1 LFELP
6 AQMQPAFDIVPPV
19 PAPVVDAPAASSASA
34 VQLREV
40 TPPSASAAH
49 TDAREL
55 WVAVQCDAWQ
65 GESGHL
71 QPGVITGIPADMI
84 RRAQGF
90 TPRVAVESSDALLLE
105 LAGSQRLF
113 GGLPDLLKALRVAFP
128 RPLRLALAPTPL
140 AAVLLARAGCNCCLL
155 GMARLKGRLAPLS
168 LQHLRWPPDELQ
180 RLASMGV
187 RTLAELLRLPRAG
200 LARRIGPARLAQLD
214 RLTGTRADP
223 RAALAQPQAFA
234 ERVDPDFET
243 FDRERLLT
251 ALRPVLDRLETFLR
265 ARQRGVMALRLSLQ
279 HRRAAPTQC
288 VLRCVVPE
296 YRAARFEALLAARL
310 ERLALSEP
318 VRSIGFTAGRLRR
331 FTTSSHAL
339 WAAGEQGGA
348 MAPEQAP
355 EFLQTLMARLG
366 EQAVYGIA
374 EIDEHRPERQ
384 QRRKWPALARADGG
398 AARHDAAARAAGSP
412 DQQARGAARPLGL
425 LEPPQPLEMQRDAA
439 GHVRALRHAGHELAL
454 LSGPER
460 IQSGWWDGAAV
471 ARDYYVARAAD
482 GARWWIFRECDAP
495 RRWFLHG
502 CFA

>member
-1 LFELP
+1 MNPSQQQLFEVP
-6 AQMQPAFDIVPPV
+6 AAQPAFE
-19 PAPVVDAPAASSASA
+19 PASVIDARSASA
-34 VQLREV
+34 QLREV
-40 TPPSASAAH
+40 TPPPASAVH
-49 TDAREL
+49 TVTREL

-65 GESGHL
+65 DESGQL
-71 QPGVITGIPADMI
+71 QPGAITGIPADMI

-168 LQHLRWPPDELQ
+168 LRHLRWPDDELQ

-223 RAALAQPQAFA
+223 RAALAQPQAFS
-234 ERVDPDFET
+234 ERVDPDCET

-251 ALRPVLDRLETFLR
+251 ALRPVLERLETFLR

-318 VRSIGFTAGRLRR
+318 VRSIAFTAGRQRR
-331 FTTSSHAL
+331 FTSSSNAL

-384 QRRKWPALARADGG
+384 QRRKWPALAQADD
-398 AARHDAAARAAGSP
+398 ARRDAAPAA
-412 DQQARGAARPLGL
+412 GAARPLGL
-425 LEPPQPLEMQRDAA
+425 LEPPRLLEMQRDAS
-439 GHVRALRHAGHELAL
+439 GHVRVLRHAGHELAL

-460 IQSGWWDGAAV
+460 IQSGWWDGGAV

>member
-1 LFELP
+1 MNPGQQQLFESSAP
-6 AQMQPAFDIVPPV
+6 PPAFEAVLPV
-19 PAPVVDAPAASSASA
+19 PAPPVA
-34 VQLREV
+34 VQLREA
-40 TPPSASAAH
+40 TPPHASTADAS
-49 TDAREL
+49 AREL

-65 GESGHL
+65 GESGQL
-71 QPGVITGIPADMI
+71 QPGAITGIPADMV

-113 GGLPDLLKALRVAFP
+113 GGLSDLLKALRVAFP

-140 AAVLLARAGCNCCLL
+140 AAVLLARAGCNCCIL
-155 GMARLKGRLAPLS
+155 GRARLKGRLAPLS
-168 LQHLRWPPDELQ
+168 LRHLRWPEDEVQ

-223 RAALAQPQAFA
+223 RPALAQTQTFS
-234 ERVDPDFET
+234 ERVDPDCET

-279 HRRAAPTQC
+279 HRRAAPAQC

-310 ERLALSEP
+310 ERLALIEP

-331 FTTSSHAL
+331 FTTSSSAL

-348 MAPEQAP
+348 MAAEQAP

-366 EQAVYGIA
+366 EQAVYGIT

-384 QRRKWPALARADGG
+384 QRRKWPALARADG
-398 AARHDAAARAAGSP
+398 ATPHDAAAAA
-412 DQQARGAARPLGL
+412 GAARPLGL
-425 LEPPQPLEMQRDAA
+425 LEPPRPLEMQRDAA
-439 GHVRALRHAGHELAL
+439 GRVCALRHAGHELVL

-460 IQSGWWDGAAV
+460 IQSGWWDGGAV
-471 ARDYYVARAAD
+471 ARDY
-482 GARWWIFRECDAP
+482 
-495 RRWFLHG
+495 
-502 CFA
+502 